1 MQKIIDAAE
10 LQNGV
15 AAVLDDVA
23 QQQMT
28 YILSRDSHPEAAL
41 IPYDQ
46 FLRYREADRRGVNER
61 FNEMLDRL
69 DALND
74 GYSEEEI
81 AADIAAAIAEV
92 RAEKRR

>member
-1 MQKIIDAAE
+1 MVQKTIDAAE

-23 QQQMT
+23 QQHTT
-28 YILSRDSHPEAAL
+28 YILSRDSHPEAVL

-46 FLRYREADRRGVNER
+46 FLHYRELDRQGVDER

-69 DALND
+69 DALNA

-81 AADIAAAIAEV
+81 AAAVAEV